1 MRDELYNCSLCY
13 NYFVKKIII
22 ANWKMNPFS
31 VKEAENI
38 LNGVKKTVAKLKKT
52 QVVICPPF
60 VYFNNIQKKIGGF
73 VNLFLGAQNSFWENE
88 GAFTGEIS
96 PEMIKN
102 YGGSYVILGH
112 SERRALGETDEI
124 VSKKAVT
131 CLKAGL
137 KIIVC
142 IGEKTRDDHGEYL
155 QFLNNEIRDSLSK
168 VQKKFLPNLII
179 AYEPIWAIGKK
190 DSEAMRSSDIHEMT
204 IFIKKILSEIYGKD
218 SALLV
223 PILYGGSVGG
233 KNAGEIIKDGGVNG
247 LLVGHQ
253 SLKPEN
259 FNEILKSVENI

>member
-1 MRDELYNCSLCY
+1 
-13 NYFVKKIII
+13 
-22 ANWKMNPFS
+22 MNPFS
-31 VKEAENI
+31 AKEAENI
-38 LNGVKKTVAKLKKT
+38 LNGVKKTIAKLKKT

-60 VYFNNIQKKIGGF
+60 VYFNNIQKKIGKSA
-73 VNLFLGAQNSFWENE
+73 NLFLGAQNAFWENE

-102 YGGSYVILGH
+102 YSGSYVILGH
-112 SERRALGETDEI
+112 SERRALGETDEM
-124 VSKKAVT
+124 VSKKAVN

-142 IGEKTRDDHGEYL
+142 IGEKIRDEQGDYL
-155 QFLNNEIRDSLSK
+155 VFLRDEIRNSLDK
-168 VQKKFLPNLII
+168 VQKRFLQNLII

-190 DSEAMRSSDIHEMT
+190 DTDAMLPADIREVA
-204 IFIKKILSEIYGKD
+204 IYIKKILSEIYSQESGIT
-218 SALLV
+218 V

-233 KNAGEIIKDGGVNG
+233 KNAREIIKDGGVDG

-259 FNEILKSVENI
+259 FNEILKSVEAL